1 MPTSLPVK
9 RFSKKRAN
17 GAAVD
22 NWIGAWAVSVGL
34 AAGLC
39 ALFVYFGDH
48 DQVAST
54 FILCAAAFL
63 IHLATVV
70 AGAGKAPE

>member
-9 RFSKKRAN
+9 HFKKQREN
-17 GAAVD
+17 GTAVD

-34 AAGLC
+34 AASLC

-70 AGAGKAPE
+70 AGPGEASE